1 MAPALISASLLSE
14 FVRTGALRSLQLNPD
29 FPAVERNS
37 EVFGQLFKVKKQ
49 MLNELRSRRQYFF
62 TNEQEFVRG
71 PGLPAA
77 YNLISL
83 LLQRMS
89 DAVEVLLKIRIESER
104 ERTFL
109 EPISHEVLQNIQGGV
124 TGLFFE

>member
-1 MAPALISASLLSE
+1 M
-14 FVRTGALRSLQLNPD
+14 RTGALRSLQLNPG

-109 EPISHEVLQNIQGGV
+109 ERIRLEILQNIQDDV
-124 TGLFFE
+124 FGLFLGEFMRSSVEFLIV

>member
-1 MAPALISASLLSE
+1 
-14 FVRTGALRSLQLNPD
+14 
-29 FPAVERNS
+29 
-37 EVFGQLFKVKKQ
+37 VKKQ

-109 EPISHEVLQNIQGGV
+109 ERIRLEILQNIQGGV
-124 TGLFFE
+124 TGLCFG